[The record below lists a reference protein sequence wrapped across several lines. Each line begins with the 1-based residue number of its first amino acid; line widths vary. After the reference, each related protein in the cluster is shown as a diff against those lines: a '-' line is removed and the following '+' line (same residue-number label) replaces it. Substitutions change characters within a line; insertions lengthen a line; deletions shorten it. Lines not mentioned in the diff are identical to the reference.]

1 MIIGAHIRG
10 GIRNAVDHAV
20 FIGANA
26 AQFFVS
32 GQRSWKFRPVSDTDA
47 AVFRE
52 SNAAAGLAPPFLHA
66 IYLVNLGTDDPE
78 RLALSETSLVNY
90 MVTAAQIGASGVVFH
105 PGSHNGGA
113 GFAAVLPQVAAS
125 ISRVLEQSPDGP
137 LLCLETMVRSG
148 RRIGGP
154 FGEVGKILRAVDNP
168 RLGICLDTQHSYAT
182 GYEMDR
188 ADGVARTMDAFDQE
202 IGLQHLAVVH
212 ANDSLHRSGTGKHG
226 HANIGKGFI
235 GEQGFACIMAHPA
248 FADVPFFLEVPGYG
262 AKCPGPDYLN
272 VAALKAIRDGGCGRM
287 AL

>member
-20 FIGANA
+20 FIGAEA
-26 AQFFVS
+26 AQFSVS
-32 GQRSWKFRPVSDTDA
+32 SQRSWKFRPISDSDA
-47 AVFRE
+47 AAFRE
-52 SNAAAGLAPPFLHA
+52 RNAAEGLAPPFLHA
-66 IYLVNLGTDDPE
+66 IYLVNLGSDDPDRLE
-78 RLALSETSLVNY
+78 RSVTSLVNY
-90 MVTAAQIGASGVVFH
+90 MGLAAQIGAAGVIFH

-113 GFAAVLPQVAAS
+113 GFASVLPQVAAS

-154 FGEVGKILRAVDNP
+154 FGELGKILSAVDNP

-182 GYEMDR
+182 GYDLGR
-188 ADGVARTMDAFDQE
+188 DDGVARTMDAFDRE
-202 IGLQHLAVVH
+202 IGLQHLAAVH

-235 GEQGFACIMAHPA
+235 GEQGFASIMAHPA
-248 FADVPFFLEVPGYG
+248 FADVPFFLEVPGYENRG
-262 AKCPGPDYLN
+262 ADWQN